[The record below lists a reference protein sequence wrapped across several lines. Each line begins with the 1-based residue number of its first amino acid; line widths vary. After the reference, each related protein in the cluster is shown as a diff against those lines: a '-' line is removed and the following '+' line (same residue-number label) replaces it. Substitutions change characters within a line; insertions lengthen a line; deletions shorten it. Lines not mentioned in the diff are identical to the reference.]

1 MRTEDSQ
8 IYLSTFSILGRLIV
22 RLHVHWMV
30 KKTRQICHSFVWE
43 SGWWEGGFLLGGKE
57 EVRMGGMACGSTMI
71 IHKCSA
77 DRYQHSN
84 TRWHSDWADD
94 VSFIH
99 VVFLLPSSPYIIQS
113 TSTSTVFSRYS
124 YSLHLDSQ
132 RPPSF
137 TRTCTRKS
145 KQSTTTSIHAHC
157 STSLAPPDH
166 VVTSPCTAH
175 AQQQQQQQFSEW
187 TP

>member
-1 MRTEDSQ
+1 MQ
-8 IYLSTFSILGRLIV
+8 IGT
-22 RLHVHWMV
+22 
-30 KKTRQICHSFVWE
+30 
-43 SGWWEGGFLLGGKE
+43 
-57 EVRMGGMACGSTMI
+57 
-71 IHKCSA
+71 
-77 DRYQHSN
+77 N
-84 TRWHSDWADD
+84 TATPGDSDWADD

-113 TSTSTVFSRYS
+113 TSTSTVFSLYS
-124 YSLHLDSQ
+124 YSLHFDSQ

-145 KQSTTTSIHAHC
+145 KQSTTTSINAHC

-175 AQQQQQQQFSEW
+175 TQQQQFSKW
-187 TP
+187 TPYRWAPLFLYKADTGRIESATPCGPLPFLWNPLLRGSVFPT

>member
-1 MRTEDSQ
+1 
-8 IYLSTFSILGRLIV
+8 
-22 RLHVHWMV
+22 
-30 KKTRQICHSFVWE
+30 
-43 SGWWEGGFLLGGKE
+43 
-57 EVRMGGMACGSTMI
+57 MGGMACGSTMI
-71 IHKCSA
+71 NIVCSA

-84 TRWHSDWADD
+84 TRSHSDWGDD

-113 TSTSTVFSRYS
+113 TSTSTVFSLYS
-124 YSLHLDSQ
+124 YSLHFDSQ

-166 VVTSPCTAH
+166 VVPSPCTAH
-175 AQQQQQQQFSEW
+175 TQQQQFSKW
-187 TP
+187 TPYRWAPLFLYKADTGRNVSATPCRPLPFLWNPLSRGSVFPT

>member
-1 MRTEDSQ
+1 
-8 IYLSTFSILGRLIV
+8 
-22 RLHVHWMV
+22 
-30 KKTRQICHSFVWE
+30 
-43 SGWWEGGFLLGGKE
+43 
-57 EVRMGGMACGSTMI
+57 MGGMACGSTMI

-84 TRWHSDWADD
+84 TRRHSDWADD

-113 TSTSTVFSRYS
+113 TSTSTVFSLYS

-157 STSLAPPDH
+157 LTSPAPPDH
-166 VVTSPCTAH
+166 VTMHSTHTA
-175 AQQQQQQQFSEW
+175 AAVQRMDTLPLG
-187 TP
+187 TPLLVPPRARPFPSSGTLYHGVLCFLPKIH

>member
-1 MRTEDSQ
+1 MYAGWL
-8 IYLSTFSILGRLIV
+8 IPFSTPAVYHHATMLLQGELWLIWKQPV
-22 RLHVHWMV
+22 GEWMV
-30 KKTRQICHSFVWE
+30 GRR
-43 SGWWEGGFLLGGKE
+43 
-57 EVRMGGMACGSTMI
+57 VRKMGGMACGSTRI
-71 IHKCSA
+71 NIACSA

-84 TRWHSDWADD
+84 TRWHSDWADN

-99 VVFLLPSSPYIIQS
+99 VVFLLPSSPCIIQS
-113 TSTSTVFSRYS
+113 TSTSTVFSLCS

-166 VVTSPCTAH
+166 VVTSPCSAH
-175 AQQQQQQQFSEW
+175 TQQQQFSE
-187 TP
+187 